1 MVILNSNLLSL
12 IIGILKA
19 IIRFIL
25 RLLLLIP
32 MIVIGVIGVA
42 VSGESKLIGET
53 IVRCLVHPF
62 IAFAEAMRSI
72 SYEVKEYRNNK

>member
-1 MVILNSNLLSL
+1 MNSNLLAL

-32 MIVIGVIGVA
+32 MIAIGVIGVA
-42 VSGESKLIGET
+42 VSGETEFIGET

-62 IAFAEAMRSI
+62 VAFGEAMRSI
-72 SYEVKEYRNNK
+72 SYEIKEYRNNK